1 MMEIPVIIN
10 NRAYTQGKNILQY
23 WDYTATSISNQ
34 YYAQVEYKK
43 NTDSVWSIAKERCY
57 NKSFKFD
64 NLDSNSNYSVRLKAM
79 YDYLYTNID
88 RYAETDVDISA
99 ETNIDI
105 YPTTAGVQSSGYY
118 TLNNIL
124 TYYNNYIVGYN
135 NEKIEIPGVYDEQI
149 NDDIPSTIKTV
160 GNIKIRQM
168 RSGTSNTIE
177 MKTRPIDYSKVMKLY
192 GFLKSRG
199 WQKETVYIG
208 SLRKEIQAFITVKDI
223 AKNLNGNKNIYSHS
237 ISIEEA

>member
-1 MMEIPVIIN
+1 MEPVIVN

-23 WDYTATSISNQ
+23 WDYSATTISNQ
-34 YYAQVEYKK
+34 YYAQLEFKK
-43 NTDSVWSIAKERCY
+43 STDSVWSIAKEKMY
-57 NKSFKFD
+57 DKFFKFD
-64 NLDSNSNYSVRLKAM
+64 NLDSNSNYSIRIKAM
-79 YDYLYTNID
+79 YNYLYTNVD
-88 RYAETDVDISA
+88 RYAETNVDRYV
-99 ETNIDI
+99 ETNVDI
-105 YPTTAGVQSSGYY
+105 YPTTPGVQSSAYY

-135 NEKIEIPGVYDEQI
+135 NEKMELPGIYDEQI
-149 NDDIPSTIKTV
+149 NDDIPNTIKTV
-160 GNIKIRQM
+160 GGVKIRQM
-168 RSGTSNTIE
+168 QSGSSNVIE

-208 SLRKEIQAFITVKDI
+208 SLRKEIQAFITIKDI

>member
-1 MMEIPVIIN
+1 MEIPVIVN

-23 WDYTATSISNQ
+23 WDYAATSISNQ
-34 YYAQVEYKK
+34 YYAQIEFKK
-43 NTDSVWSIAKERCY
+43 STDSTWSIEKEREY
-57 NKSFKFD
+57 SKSHKFE
-64 NLDSNSNYSVRLKAM
+64 NLEGNTNYDIRIKAM

-88 RYAETDVDISA
+88 RYAEANVDRVA

-105 YPTTAGVQSSGYY
+105 YPTTAGVQSSEYY

-124 TYYNNYIVGYN
+124 TYYNNYIIGYN
-135 NEKIEIPGVYDEQI
+135 NEKMELPGIYDEQI
-149 NDDIPSTIKTV
+149 NDDIPNTIKTV
-160 GNIKIRQM
+160 GGVKIRQM
-168 RSGTSNTIE
+168 QSGSSNNIE
-177 MKTRPIDYSKVMKLY
+177 MKIRPIDYSKVMKLY

-208 SLRKEIQAFITVKDI
+208 SLRKEIQGFITIKDI
-223 AKNLNGNKNIYSHS
+223 TKNLNGNKNIFSHS

>member
-1 MMEIPVIIN
+1 MEIPVIIN
-10 NRAYTQGKNILQY
+10 NRAYTQGKNILWH
-23 WDYTATSISNQ
+23 WDYVATSISNQ
-34 YYAQVEYKK
+34 YYAQLEYKK
-43 NTDSVWSIAKERCY
+43 STDSAWSIVKERY
-57 NKSFKFD
+57 YDKSLKFD

-88 RYAETDVDISA
+88 RYAETNIDRYA

-105 YPTTAGVQSSGYY
+105 YPVTAAVQTSGYY

-135 NEKIEIPGVYDEQI
+135 GEKIEMPGIYDEQI
-149 NDDIPSTIKTV
+149 NDDIPNTIKTV
-160 GNIKIRQM
+160 GNIKLRQM
-168 RSGTSNTIE
+168 QSGTSNIIE
-177 MKTRPIDYSKVMKLY
+177 MKTRPVDYSKVMKLY

-199 WQKETVYIG
+199 WQKETVYVG
-208 SLRKEIQAFITVKDI
+208 SLRKEIQAFVTVKDI

>member
-1 MMEIPVIIN
+1 MEIPVIIN
-10 NRAYTQGKNILQY
+10 NRAYVQGKNILQY
-23 WDYTATSISNQ
+23 WDYVVTSISNQ
-34 YYAQVEYKK
+34 FYAQLEFKK
-43 NTDSVWSIAKERCY
+43 STDSAWSIEKEREY
-57 NKSFKFD
+57 SKLHKFE
-64 NLDSNSNYSVRLKAM
+64 NLEGNTSYDIRIKAM

-88 RYAETDVDISA
+88 RYAETNVDRYA

-105 YPTTAGVQSSGYY
+105 YPTTPATTSSAYY
-118 TLNNIL
+118 TLGGIL
-124 TYYNNYIVGYN
+124 TYYNNYIIGYN
-135 NEKIEIPGVYDEQI
+135 NEKMELPGIYDEQI
-149 NDDIPSTIKTV
+149 NDDIPNTIKTV
-160 GNIKIRQM
+160 GGVKIRQM
-168 RSGTSNTIE
+168 QSGSSNTIE

-208 SLRKEIQAFITVKDI
+208 SLRKEIQAFITIKDI

>member
-1 MMEIPVIIN
+1 MEIPVIIN
-10 NRAYTQGKNILQY
+10 HRAYTQGKNILEY
-23 WDYTATSISNQ
+23 WDYVTTSISNQ
-34 YYAQVEYKK
+34 YYAQLEYKK
-43 NTDSVWSIAKERCY
+43 NTDSVWTIIEERY
-57 NKSFKFD
+57 MGKSYKFD
-64 NLDSNSNYSVRLKAM
+64 NLDVNSNYSFRINAKF
-79 YDYLYTNID
+79 DYLYSNLD
-88 RYAETDVDISA
+88 RYA

-105 YPTTAGVQSSGYY
+105 PAETNIDVYPDIPATQESGFY

-124 TYYNNYIVGYN
+124 TYYNNYIIGYN
-135 NEKIEIPGVYDEQI
+135 NERMELPGIYDEQI

-168 RSGTSNTIE
+168 QSGTSNTIE

-199 WQKETVYIG
+199 WQKETVYIS
-208 SLRKEIQAFITVKDI
+208 SLRKEIQGFVTVKDI

>member
-1 MMEIPVIIN
+1 MEIPVIVN

-23 WDYTATSISNQ
+23 WDYVTTTISNQ
-34 YYAQVEYKK
+34 FYAQLEFKK
-43 NTDSVWSIAKERCY
+43 TTDSIWTIEKER
-57 NKSFKFD
+57 
-64 NLDSNSNYSVRLKAM
+64 NYSNIHKYENLEGNTSYDIRIKAM

-88 RYAETDVDISA
+88 KYAESNVDIPA
-99 ETNIDI
+99 ETNVDI
-105 YPTTAGVQSSGYY
+105 YPITSGVQSSAYY
-118 TLNNIL
+118 TLSNIL

-135 NEKIEIPGVYDEQI
+135 NEKIEMPGIYDEQI
-149 NDDIPSTIKTV
+149 NDDIPNTIKTV
-160 GNIKIRQM
+160 GGVKIRQM
-168 RSGTSNTIE
+168 QAGSSNTIE

-208 SLRKEIQAFITVKDI
+208 SLRKEIQGFITIKDI

>member
-1 MMEIPVIIN
+1 MEPVIVN

-23 WDYTATSISNQ
+23 WDYSATTISNQ
-34 YYAQVEYKK
+34 YYAQLEFKK
-43 NTDSVWSIAKERCY
+43 STDSVWSIAKEKMY
-57 NKSFKFD
+57 DKFFKFD
-64 NLDSNSNYSVRLKAM
+64 NLDSNSNYSIRIKAM
-79 YDYLYTNID
+79 YNYLYTNVDRNAEETNVD
-88 RYAETDVDISA
+88 RYV
-99 ETNIDI
+99 ETNVDI
-105 YPTTAGVQSSGYY
+105 YPTTPGVQSSAYY

-135 NEKIEIPGVYDEQI
+135 NEKMELPGIYDEQI
-149 NDDIPSTIKTV
+149 NDDIPNTIKTV
-160 GNIKIRQM
+160 GGVKIRQM
-168 RSGTSNTIE
+168 QSGSSNVIE

-208 SLRKEIQAFITVKDI
+208 SLRKEIQAFITIKDI

>member
-1 MMEIPVIIN
+1 MEPVIVN

-23 WDYTATSISNQ
+23 WDYVATSISNQ
-34 YYAQVEYKK
+34 FYTQLEFKK
-43 NTDSVWSIAKERCY
+43 STDSVWSIAKEKMY
-57 NKSFKFD
+57 DKFFKFD
-64 NLDSNSNYSVRLKAM
+64 NLDSNSNYSIRIKAM
-79 YDYLYTNID
+79 YNYLYTNVD
-88 RYAETDVDISA
+88 RYAETNVDRYV
-99 ETNIDI
+99 ETNVDI
-105 YPTTAGVQSSGYY
+105 YPTTPGVQSSAYY

-135 NEKIEIPGVYDEQI
+135 NEKMELPGIYDEQI
-149 NDDIPSTIKTV
+149 NDDIPNTIKTV
-160 GNIKIRQM
+160 GGVKIRQM
-168 RSGTSNTIE
+168 QSGSSNVIE

-208 SLRKEIQAFITVKDI
+208 SLRKEIQAFITIKDI